1 MTASDTKISPGP
13 GRPKDDA
20 LAARRREEILRH
32 AIAHF
37 ARDGY
42 SDTDLDA
49 LAADV
54 GCAKGTLYRYFSSK
68 AELFQQSVDLVMR
81 ELLVTTRASTS
92 PDPLEQVEYAIRSY
106 LAYFDA
112 HPEYVELLIQ
122 ERAAFR
128 DRKKPTYFVHRDA
141 NIERWTECHLA
152 LMEQGRMR
160 RMPVARVHAVIG
172 DLLYGTIFTNY
183 FTGQGKPLEQQVTDV
198 LDVLFTGLLTPEEIQ
213 RRHNA
218 PVKHDAPSPKSETN
232 PPHPRDTHP

>member
-1 MTASDTKISPGP
+1 VAASIAKTSTSPGP
-13 GRPKDDA
+13 GRPRDDA
-20 LAARRREEILRH
+20 LAARRRDEILRQ
-32 AIAHF
+32 AIRHF

-42 SDTDLDA
+42 FDADLGA

-54 GCAKGTLYRYFSSK
+54 GCAKGTLYRYFESK
-68 AELFQQSVDLVMR
+68 AELFQQSVDLIMV
-81 ELLVTTRASTS
+81 ELLKTTRASPS
-92 PDPLEQVEYAIRSY
+92 ADPLEQVEFAIRSY

-141 NIERWTECHLA
+141 NIERWTNCHLA

-160 RMPVARVHAVIG
+160 RMPVERVHAVIG

-183 FTGQGKPLEQQVTDV
+183 FTGRGKPLDQQVEDV
-198 LDVLFTGLLTPEEIQ
+198 LDVLYHGLLTPEETE
-213 RRHNA
+213 RRR
-218 PVKHDAPSPKSETN
+218 KS
-232 PPHPRDTHP
+232 

>member
-1 MTASDTKISPGP
+1 MNTPETRIAPGP
-13 GRPKDDA
+13 GRPRDDA
-20 LAARRREEILRH
+20 LAARRRDEILRN
-32 AIAHF
+32 AIRHF

-42 SDTDLDA
+42 FAADLDA

-54 GCAKGTLYRYFSSK
+54 GCAKGTLYRYFPSK

-81 ELLVTTRASTS
+81 ELIDATRACDSD
-92 PDPLEQVEYAIRSY
+92 DPLDQLRHAVRSY

-128 DRKKPTYFVHRDA
+128 ERKQATYFAYRESAVEH
-141 NIERWTECHLA
+141 WTPRHLK

-160 RMPVARVHAVIG
+160 RVPVDRVHDVIG

-183 FTGQGKPLEQQVTDV
+183 FAGRRKALEQQVTDV
-198 LDVLFTGLLTPEEIQ
+198 LDVLLNGLMERKDEG
-213 RRHNA
+213 
-218 PVKHDAPSPKSETN
+218 
-232 PPHPRDTHP
+232 

>member
-1 MTASDTKISPGP
+1 VTTPETRIAPGP

-20 LAARRREEILRH
+20 LVARRRDEILRH
-32 AIAHF
+32 AIRHF

-42 SDTDLDA
+42 FAADLDA

-54 GCAKGTLYRYFSSK
+54 GCAKGTLYRYFPSK
-68 AELFQQSVDLVMR
+68 ADLFQQSVDLVMR
-81 ELLVTTRASTS
+81 ELIDATRACDTD
-92 PDPLEQVEYAIRSY
+92 DPLEQLQHAVRSY

-128 DRKKPTYFVHRDA
+128 DRKQATYFVYRESAVEH
-141 NIERWTECHLA
+141 WTPRHLK

-160 RMPVARVHAVIG
+160 RVPVDRVHDVIG

-183 FTGQGKPLEQQVTDV
+183 FAGRRKALEQQVADV
-198 LDVLFTGLLTPEEIQ
+198 LDVLLNGLIERKDEG
-213 RRHNA
+213 
-218 PVKHDAPSPKSETN
+218 
-232 PPHPRDTHP
+232 